1 MSGSQFATSLS
12 TFPTG
17 DAQLVFNPRL
27 PSQSRSWETVTNSN
41 LGLELGFLDNQLTFE
56 GDIYIKRNKDMLI
69 TIEVPSIIGIQVPT
83 NNYGDMETKGWEIS
97 INWRDRLGQEQFNY
111 SVGFH
116 LIDQNNENVMINR

>member
-17 DAQLVFNPRL
+17 DAQHVFNPRL

-69 TIEVPSIIGIQVPT
+69 NIEVPSIIGIQVPT
-83 NNYGDMETKGWEIS
+83 NNYRSEEHTSELQSLMRNS
-97 INWRDRLGQEQFNY
+97 YAVF
-111 SVGFH
+111 
-116 LIDQNNENVMINR
+116 